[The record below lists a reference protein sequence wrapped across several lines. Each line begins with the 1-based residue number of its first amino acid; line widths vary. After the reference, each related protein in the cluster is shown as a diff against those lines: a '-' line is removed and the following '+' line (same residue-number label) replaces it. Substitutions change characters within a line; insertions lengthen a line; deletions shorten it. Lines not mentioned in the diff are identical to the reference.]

1 MEARAGSPQK
11 TGRNESAPEASSVGT
26 RESVARELESQL
38 KLRVSRKKISPLP
51 DRKELPRQSNSSP
64 KPRRSRDPTPER
76 IGPPTPP
83 VTRSTPSSRNCSPDV
98 LQKKMSSVSTETS
111 RNSSARSSLTKSRN
125 VPPPMPGRNMLPPTP
140 PMRRSREKR
149 RESKRTSI
157 SPSRRSSTPPPP
169 RSSTTAVAEMARAR
183 TGRSRI
189 NSEDTKETK
198 DMLIRS
204 SSGYF
209 LARKS
214 KNPSQPIERAAP
226 KSHNRINVLV
236 FLKEYTTMLK
246 YGKWGAPQRKDVR
259 LDADGSA
266 LEYTPAKK
274 EDNKG
279 TIPLASVTSIQVGRK
294 TKNFKRF
301 SETSILDKVRE
312 QGFSGNPTNTQLSDA
327 SAECS
332 KYSSSDE
339 CDIYFA
345 SSSGFIFDHVHR
357 RRSRSLAGSGHPE

>member
-1 MEARAGSPQK
+1 
-11 TGRNESAPEASSVGT
+11 VGT

-279 TIPLASVTSIQVGRK
+279 TIPLASVTSIQVSIVKSNNFFAPCPTYALRVCTCIIYVYKWVGMYVWMDVRLRVCVCVCVRACVNVCLCDCICVSVHVCSFMCVHVCSCVFVCGR
-294 TKNFKRF
+294 
-301 SETSILDKVRE
+301 
-312 QGFSGNPTNTQLSDA
+312 G
-327 SAECS
+327 
-332 KYSSSDE
+332 
-339 CDIYFA
+339 
-345 SSSGFIFDHVHR
+345 
-357 RRSRSLAGSGHPE
+357 